1 MKMGLIR
8 EGKLPPDERVALTPV
23 QCREFMERWP
33 DVALVVQESEVRRI
47 PAEEYT
53 QAGVSV
59 VADVSDCDVLIG
71 VKEVNIEDLIAGKTY
86 LFFSHTYKKQPYNA
100 ALLAAILEKKV
111 SLIDYEM
118 LKKPDGN
125 RIIGFGRWAGIV
137 GAYNGLR
144 AWGLREKTFTLPRA
158 IDGKDQDEM
167 VSKAKAEKLPKG
179 LKIVLTGYGR
189 VGRGAAEL
197 LDAVGIRKVDKEAFL
212 SQEFSDGPVYTHLD
226 IADYNA
232 RNDGGAFEREAF
244 INEPAHFQSAFLP
257 YACAADIYIAGHY
270 YAQGSP
276 YIISR
281 ADLKHPQVSLKVV
294 ADISCD
300 IDGPVACTLRPSSV
314 ADPIYGYDPENECEC
329 ATDTPGSITVMAID
343 NLPCELP
350 RDASKGFGRDML
362 DHVIPLLI
370 EGDRDGILAGA
381 RETGLDG
388 ELCEKFKYLEDYVAA
403 VGK

>member
-1 MKMGLIR
+1 MKFGLIR
-8 EGKLPPDERVALTPV
+8 EGKLPPDERVALTPT

-33 DVALVVQESEVRRI
+33 DVELVVQESEVRRI
-47 PAEEYT
+47 SAEEYID
-53 QAGVSV
+53 AGVSV

-144 AWGLREKTFTLPRA
+144 AWGLREKTFNLPRA
-158 IDGKDQDEM
+158 IDGKDLDEM
-167 VSKAKAEKLPKG
+167 ISQAKAERLPKG

-197 LDAVGIRKVDKEAFL
+197 LDAVGIRKVDQEAFL
-212 SQEFSDGPVYTHLD
+212 SEEFSDGPVYTHLGLS
-226 IADYNA
+226 DYNA
-232 RNDGGAFEREAF
+232 REDGGEFNRDVF
-244 INEPAHFQSAFLP
+244 MSDPKGYKSSFLP
-257 YACAADIYIAGHY
+257 YACAADIFIAGHF

-281 ADLKHPQVSLKVV
+281 EDFKHPLMRLKVV

-300 IDGPVACTLRPSSV
+300 IDGPVACTLRPSTV
-314 ADPIYGYDPENECEC
+314 ADPVYGYDPENECEC
-329 ATDTPGSITVMAID
+329 SIDTPRSITVMAID

-370 EGDRDGILAGA
+370 EGDKDGILAGA

-388 ELCEKFKYLEDYVAA
+388 ELCEKYKYLQEYVKGDY
-403 VGK
+403 

>member
-1 MKMGLIR
+1 
-8 EGKLPPDERVALTPV
+8 
-23 QCREFMERWP
+23 
-33 DVALVVQESEVRRI
+33 
-47 PAEEYT
+47 
-53 QAGVSV
+53 
-59 VADVSDCDVLIG
+59 
-71 VKEVNIEDLIAGKTY
+71 
-86 LFFSHTYKKQPYNA
+86 
-100 ALLAAILEKKV
+100 
-111 SLIDYEM
+111 
-118 LKKPDGN
+118 
-125 RIIGFGRWAGIV
+125 
-137 GAYNGLR
+137 LR

-281 ADLKHPQVSLKVV
+281 ADLKHPQVTLKVV